1 MLENEQ
7 SQISKAYKDYM
18 ALADKFFEYLK
29 NGTSETPEK
38 QAEIYKEQSRLWD
51 LMSLDEKWEADDTVL
66 RTTIYLQASKEKH

>member
-1 MLENEQ
+1 MIEDIQPEV
-7 SQISKAYKDYM
+7 SQAYKDYM
-18 ALADKFFEYLK
+18 ALADKFFEHLK

-51 LMSLDEKWEADDTVL
+51 LMTLDEKWEADDTVL